1 MINHKSRSSAR
12 YFFDLL
18 FLYII
23 DLNFFIFPSLGIVGS
38 QPGSFLEGAVRKLFS
53 FGFHNDMGT
62 RDSFCVEPPV
72 ISSRDLEGQILILV
86 VVFADVDMES
96 VGGKVV
102 EWAACDFHFLSSR
115 TVLFDEAIFRQLL
128 LDLGQIFLL

>member
-1 MINHKSRSSAR
+1 MTW
-12 YFFDLL
+12 
-18 FLYII
+18 
-23 DLNFFIFPSLGIVGS
+23 
-38 QPGSFLEGAVRKLFS
+38 E
-53 FGFHNDMGT
+53 
-62 RDSFCVEPPV
+62 PV
-72 ISSRDLEGQILILV
+72 ISSRDLEGQLLILV

>member
-62 RDSFCVEPPV
+62 RNPFCVEPPV
-72 ISSRDLEGQILILV
+72 ISSRDLEGQLLILV

-102 EWAACDFHFLSSR
+102 EWAACDFYFLSSR

>member
-1 MINHKSRSSAR
+1 
-12 YFFDLL
+12 
-18 FLYII
+18 
-23 DLNFFIFPSLGIVGS
+23 
-38 QPGSFLEGAVRKLFS
+38 
-53 FGFHNDMGT
+53 MGT
-62 RDSFCVEPPV
+62 RNSFCVEPPV

-102 EWAACDFHFLSSR
+102 EWAACDFYFLSSR

-128 LDLGQIFLL
+128 LNLGQIFLL